1 MKIFK
6 RSLMVLPLAASLS
19 TASQA
24 QITYLP
30 HVEWPVAS
38 GGNGHRYQAV
48 RVEQGISWTAA
59 RDLAVSTGGYLASIH
74 SVAENQL
81 VWNIMKGDASLW
93 SSGGYQGCWL
103 GGFQPAGS
111 SEPGGGW
118 SWTSGEAWTFAAWG
132 GGEPNNAAGY
142 EHHLN
147 LMDFGGGFGHSGNI
161 GWNDMEQAGG
171 LWGPMRSFIIEYP
184 IPSPG
189 SGLLGLV
196 AIGVIGRGRRR
207 PEWHKTTIGSG

>member
-1 MKIFK
+1 MKILK
-6 RSLMVLPLAASLS
+6 GSLMLLPLASSLS
-19 TASQA
+19 TPSQA

-30 HVEWPVAS
+30 QVEWTLAS

-48 RVEQGISWTAA
+48 RVEQGISWTSA
-59 RDLAVSTGGYLASIH
+59 RDLAVSAGGQLASIH
-74 SVAENQL
+74 SDAENQ
-81 VWNIMKGDASLW
+81 VIWAIMKGDASLW

-103 GGFQPAGS
+103 GGYQPAGS

-118 SWTSGEAWTFAAWG
+118 SWASGEAWTFAAWG

-142 EHHLN
+142 EHYLN
-147 LMDFGGGFGHSGNI
+147 LMDFRGGYGNSGSI

-184 IPSPG
+184 IPSPAG
-189 SGLLGLV
+189 GLL
-196 AIGVIGRGRRR
+196 AIAALGACTLARRR
-207 PEWHKTTIGSG
+207 SA